1 MPQNSSKIQRIN
13 LRLTDAAAKDLKAL
27 SIRLKRTKTQATTL
41 AYTIAKAVAE
51 AEEEGH
57 TVMVVNKEGAPI
69 RKIQIPKL
77 ESVVVS
83 LEEKES

>member
-1 MPQNSSKIQRIN
+1 MPQLSSKIQRIN
-13 LRLTDAAAKDLKAL
+13 LRLTDAAAKDLKTL
-27 SIRLKRTKTQATTL
+27 SARLKRTKTQTTTL
-41 AYTIAKAVAE
+41 AYSIAKAVAE

-57 TVMVVNKEGAPI
+57 SVEVVNKEGIHI

-83 LEEKES
+83 LEDN